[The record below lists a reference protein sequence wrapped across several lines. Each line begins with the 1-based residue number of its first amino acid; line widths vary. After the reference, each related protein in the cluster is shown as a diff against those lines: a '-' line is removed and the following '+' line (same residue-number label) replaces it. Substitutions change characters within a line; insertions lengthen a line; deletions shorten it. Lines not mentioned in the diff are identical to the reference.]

1 LLEKVLKSTPVIIY
15 MSLKTDF
22 DESFFEDL
30 LKLLLAL
37 QRHRGGVGGGGGG
50 VFKALLDCNMI
61 GGH

>member
-1 LLEKVLKSTPVIIY
+1 

-50 VFKALLDCNMI
+50 
-61 GGH
+61 GGLRRCWFARLSGGIEI

>member
-1 LLEKVLKSTPVIIY
+1 

-50 VFKALLDCNMI
+50 GFNGVFDLNIICWQLI
-61 GGH
+61 F